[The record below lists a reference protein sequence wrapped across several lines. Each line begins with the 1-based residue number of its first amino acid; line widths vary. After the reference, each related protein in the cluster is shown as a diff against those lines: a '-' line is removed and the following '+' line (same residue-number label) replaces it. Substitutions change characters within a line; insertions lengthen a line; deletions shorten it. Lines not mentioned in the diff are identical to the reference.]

1 MHGQKNTREKGQ
13 SLVEF
18 ALALPI
24 LILILS
30 GLLDIGRAYFAYI
43 YLEEA
48 AAEAATYLALHPDCR
63 FDGEL
68 ASGECDNPNNAT
80 WRARNSG
87 STIGIIRSDAI
98 TIAPPTEAI
107 TFASAVAVEASVP
120 FQFVTPGI
128 SAIAAA
134 VTGDSTVIFTVIAT
148 NRVLSD

>member
-1 MHGQKNTREKGQ
+1 MHGQKNPREKGQ

-24 LILILS
+24 LILIVS

-43 YLEEA
+43 YVEEA
-48 AAEAATYLALHPDCR
+48 AAEAATYLALHPNCVEH
-63 FDGEL
+63 GQL
-68 ASGECDNPNNAT
+68 AGACNDPNNAL

-87 STIGIIRSDAI
+87 STMGILRSDEI
-98 TIAPPTEAI
+98 TITVIDPETIA
-107 TFASAVAVEASVP
+107 FANTVAVDASVP

-128 SAIAAA
+128 APMAEA
-134 VTGDSTVIFTVIAT
+134 VTGSSIIIFTVRAT